1 MAHIDYKIDNK
12 KVPSVTT
19 IIGRFKNATGLLIWS
34 NKLGLKGKT
43 YQDELNKASS
53 IGTSLHELAEAHI
66 RDEFYGLPED
76 EIVKNCFNKF
86 LEWWENS
93 NYKVNW
99 SEKSFVS
106 KEYRYG
112 GTADLLVN
120 NNTLIDFKTSKS
132 IYPDYLIQGSAYANM
147 IKENEDINIS
157 KFIIARFGKED
168 SEEFE
173 IREFSKQDLDQA
185 FEYFKILRQA
195 FDLDKSVNSLM
206 RKRSKK

>member
-1 MAHIDYKIDNK
+1 
-12 KVPSVTT
+12 
-19 IIGRFKNATGLLIWS
+19 
-34 NKLGLKGKT
+34 
-43 YQDELNKASS
+43 
-53 IGTSLHELAEAHI
+53 
-66 RDEFYGLPED
+66 
-76 EIVKNCFNKF
+76 
-86 LEWWENS
+86 
-93 NYKVNW
+93 
-99 SEKSFVS
+99 
-106 KEYRYG
+106 
-112 GTADLLVN
+112 
-120 NNTLIDFKTSKS
+120 
-132 IYPDYLIQGSAYANM
+132 M